1 MTDFVSKSLSG
12 AFRLARGTAT
22 MLGLVVMFA
31 AVLGLGTAALA
42 AVPGDPLKL
51 GQRNAMDTLTTLAGS
66 ANGALLSV
74 ENGSP
79 GAKGAPASALAL
91 KVAPANP
98 PLRVNAEAGTATNL
112 SADELDGKDAGAF
125 LASDGKA
132 ADADELDGKDAS
144 AYFSGKSYIVQR
156 EAQGSGG
163 GVITV
168 TAACDNGD
176 NLLSGGGGSM
186 TDIQDDV
193 NISRPLSSREWSASF
208 QDNGTSSKFF
218 AQALCA
224 DFPPLRP

>member
-1 MTDFVSKSLSG
+1 MTDLVSKSLSG

-22 MLGLVVMFA
+22 MLGLAVLIA

-51 GQRNAMDTLTTLAGS
+51 GQRNAMDTLTILAGS
-66 ANGALLSV
+66 ANDALLSV

-79 GAKGAPASALAL
+79 GARGAPASALAL

-125 LASDGKA
+125 FAGKTY
-132 ADADELDGKDAS
+132 LVK
-144 AYFSGKSYIVQR
+144 R
-156 EAQGSGG
+156 EAQGIGGG

-168 TAACDNGD
+168 TAACDNAD
-176 NLLSGGGGSM
+176 NMLSGGGGSM

-193 NISRPLSSREWSASF
+193 AISYPLSTREWSVSF

-218 AQALCA
+218 TQVLCA